1 MGLNWKGKQVG
12 AEVEKALTLALVEIG
27 LRIEG
32 EAKKELY
39 KGHGVLT
46 GTLRRS
52 IHTAEPEYSFGGDN
66 VEPGPGT
73 PELGG
78 REAMPGNVDG
88 RLMIAVGS
96 GLVYALPVH
105 QGHGG
110 FDGYH
115 FITNA
120 IEKVKPM
127 VGDIVKKHAKGA
139 R

>member
-1 MGLNWKGKQVG
+1 MGLNWKGKQVS
-12 AEVEKALTLALVEIG
+12 AEVEKSLIPALVEIG
-27 LRIEG
+27 LRTEG
-32 EAKKELY
+32 EGKKELY

-52 IHTAEPEYSFGGDN
+52 IHAAEPEYNFGGDN

-78 REAMPGNVDG
+78 REATPQNVNG

-96 GLVYALPVH
+96 GLVYALPAH

-110 FDGYH
+110 FGGYH
-115 FITNA
+115 FMTNA
-120 IEKVKPM
+120 VEKVQPM
-127 VGDIVKKHAKGA
+127 VGDIVKRYRK
-139 R
+139 